1 VVLSSAK
8 RTAAALSLCT
18 RFVSRS
24 DFMATS
30 RRPIL
35 SALVALGILS
45 SSVIMA
51 APASA
56 APSGCSTRGHGCTYE
71 DSGYRGG
78 RINFHEYVRNFKDV
92 WQWGGTNH
100 FLTNDSASSGFN
112 NGTTRRVVMWFDD
125 ANYQGPRKTADP
137 QRGLNF
143 GTSNDKI
150 SSACF
155 EGYCK

>member
-1 VVLSSAK
+1 MARSS
-8 RTAAALSLCT
+8 
-18 RFVSRS
+18 
-24 DFMATS
+24 
-30 RRPIL
+30 RPIL
-35 SALVALGILS
+35 SALIALGILS

-78 RINFHEYVRNFKDV
+78 RINFYEYVRNFKDV

-112 NGTTRRVVMWFDD
+112 NGTTNRVVKWFDD
-125 ANYQGPRKTADP
+125 ANYQGPRKTAEP